1 MDNTELRALQA
12 KRLRDD
18 EAFVSFVAEVRDAQ
32 AAIFLNPASS
42 DEDRASAH
50 HIVRAIHQIE
60 QRLKAAETALQIVQ
74 RKGQHRAS
82 D

>member
-1 MDNTELRALQA
+1 MDKIEQRALQA
-12 KRLRDD
+12 KRLRED

-32 AAIFLNPASS
+32 TAIFLNPASS

-60 QRLKAAETALQIVQ
+60 QKLKSAETDLLIEQK
-74 RKGQHRAS
+74 KGQHRGS

>member
-1 MDNTELRALQA
+1 MDNIELRALQA
-12 KRLRDD
+12 KRLQED

-32 AAIFLNPASS
+32 AAIFLNPVSS

-60 QRLKAAETALQIVQ
+60 QRLKSAATALKFEQK
-74 RKGQHRAS
+74 KGQHRGS